1 MVIVGRHNGLMELL
15 ESILFSVWH
24 VVQEMGVWLLLG
36 LVAAGLI
43 KAWMPPSL
51 MTRWMGGEGMGA
63 ATRAAFF
70 GAPLPL
76 CSCGVLPAAVSLKRA
91 GASRQATTSFLISTP
106 ETGVDSIAV
115 SWALLGPLMTIMR
128 PIAAITT
135 AIVTG
140 TAVGLVEDQSAV
152 ESKDES
158 SSCCANKE
166 QSADEESQKAAGLAA
181 GLRFAFSELLSDL
194 AGWLVIGIVA
204 SAIML
209 VLLPPESLAT
219 FGSSWITMLLMLVVG
234 IPMYICATASTP
246 IAAALLIAGVSP
258 GAVLVFMLA
267 GPATNIAGLAVVS
280 RELGRNVL
288 PIYLGGIAGFALFF
302 GILTDWL
309 VDSLSI
315 DIAGQLGHGHVL
327 PELLSAGSGVVLLGL
342 LGWTFAKKFLPSRAT
357 HQPH

>member
-1 MVIVGRHNGLMELL
+1 MELL
-15 ESILFSVWH
+15 QSIAFSLWH
-24 VVQEMGVWLLLG
+24 VVEEMGFWLLLG
-36 LVAAGLI
+36 LIAAGLI

-51 MTRWMGGEGMGA
+51 MNRWMGGEGVGA
-63 ATRAAFF
+63 ATKAAFF

-106 ETGVDSIAV
+106 ETGVDSVAV

-128 PIAAITT
+128 PIAAVTT

-140 TAVGLVEDQSAV
+140 TAVGLVEDQSAAQPQ
-152 ESKDES
+152 EEP
-158 SSCCANKE
+158 SSCCANKGPTATE
-166 QSADEESQKAAGLAA
+166 DSQKAVGLKAGLA
-181 GLRFAFSELLSDL
+181 FAFSDLLSDL
-194 AGWLVIGIVA
+194 AGWLVVGIVA

-219 FGSSWITMLLMLVVG
+219 FGDSWITMLIMLVVG

-280 RELGRNVL
+280 RELGKNVL

-302 GILTDWL
+302 GILTNWL
-309 VDSLSI
+309 VDAFTI
-315 DIAGQLGHGHVL
+315 DIAGQLGHGHLL
-327 PELLSAGSGVVLLGL
+327 PEALSAGSGVLLVAL
-342 LGWTFAKKFLPSRAT
+342 LGWTFAKQRLTQSTA

>member
-1 MVIVGRHNGLMELL
+1 
-15 ESILFSVWH
+15 
-24 VVQEMGVWLLLG
+24 MGFWLLLG
-36 LVAAGLI
+36 LFAAGLI
-43 KAWMPPSL
+43 KAWMPAAL
-51 MTRWMGGEGMGA
+51 MNRWMGGEGIGA
-63 ATRAAFF
+63 ATKAAFF

-106 ETGVDSIAV
+106 ETGVDSVAV

-140 TAVGLVEDQSAV
+140 TAVGYVADQSAAPAS
-152 ESKDES
+152 EEPT
-158 SSCCANKE
+158 SCCASKPTNTA
-166 QSADEESQKAAGLAA
+166 QSESPVGFAAGMK
-181 GLRFAFSELLSDL
+181 FAFTDLLGDL

-209 VLLPPESLAT
+209 VFLPPESLAT

-267 GPATNIAGLAVVS
+267 GPATNVAGLAVVG

-288 PIYLGGIAGFALFF
+288 PIYLAGIGGFALLF
-302 GILTDWL
+302 GVLTNWL
-309 VDSLSI
+309 VNVFSI
-315 DIAGQLGHGHVL
+315 DIAGQLGHAHL
-327 PELLSAGSGVVLLGL
+327 IPELLSTASAVVLLGL
-342 LGWTFAKKFLPSRAT
+342 LGWSLGKDFVGRSSSISP
-357 HQPH
+357 